1 MDYQKLRTLVFEK
14 TGIKVDA
21 TDPVFALV
29 ALNES
34 ILEETLQRHLT
45 LIQGSI
51 AQGNRTLPPTANPQA
66 GPAQPAFK
74 ASRENWEADEELAT
88 QARAENPAPNDP
100 QPGHANTAQN
110 VAPDTNR
117 SHTQHQALPGP
128 DRQFDQRLLLLAVAV
143 SVCTALLVLAGQ
155 ALLWPGTGSAN
166 SAANTPANSAAG
178 ITQEQRAQL
187 KQAEKLSKA
196 IEKLDPKAKAQL
208 QNELNKP

>member
-14 TGIKVDA
+14 TGIKVDT

-45 LIQGSI
+45 LIQASI

-74 ASRENWEADEELAT
+74 ASRENWEAEDELAT
-88 QARAENPAPNDP
+88 QASPTPRHDNANEGQNIGSSHGQTWPEGHPGALGNARPA
-100 QPGHANTAQN
+100 QQAN
-110 VAPDTNR
+110 
-117 SHTQHQALPGP
+117 GK
-128 DRQFDQRLLLLAVAV
+128 FDHRLLWLAVAV
-143 SVCTALLVLAGQ
+143 SFCTALLVLAGQ
-155 ALLWPGTGSAN
+155 ALLWPGAGSASN
-166 SAANTPANSAAG
+166 QANSAAG
-178 ITQEQRAQL
+178 ITHEQRAQL
-187 KQAEKLSKA
+187 KQAEKLNKA
-196 IEKLDPKAKAQL
+196 IEKLDPRAKAQL